1 MMISTET
8 RKALLENRLSLLSA
22 KPVENAKLV
31 AKTKRQ
37 LRLLDKN
44 D

>member
-1 MMISTET
+1 MLTKET
-8 RKALLENRLSLLSA
+8 RRELLENRLSLLSA
-22 KPVENAKLV
+22 KPVENAKLI

-37 LRLLDKN
+37 LRLMDKN

>member
-8 RKALLENRLSLLSA
+8 RKTLLENRLNLLSA
-22 KPVENAKLV
+22 KPVENAKLI

-37 LRLLDKN
+37 LRLLDKTV
-44 D
+44 

>member
-1 MMISTET
+1 MITKET
-8 RKALLENRLSLLSA
+8 RKMLLENRLNLLGA
-22 KPVENAKLV
+22 KPIENAKLI

-37 LRLLDKN
+37 LRTLDKK